1 VERPARALAGA
12 GNYPYRCRFSE
23 HRREFFF
30 GGSTRGTC
38 RGARKFARA
47 NAASAQLAAQLGRQN
62 AEANM
67 KAQPT
72 RHIVSINDLS
82 NKDIET
88 IFEIAQSYLNE
99 LPDPN
104 FSYRIGRSTNVASNF
119 ILASLFYE
127 PSTRTRL
134 SFESAMLRLGG
145 DTITSADPATSSAAK
160 GESLADTVRVIAN
173 YADLIVIRHPRDG
186 AARLAADYSPVPV
199 INAGDGSH
207 EHPTQTLCDLFTLK
221 KKNKHLKN
229 LKIAISG
236 DLKGSRTIHSFVY
249 ALARFG
255 ANIMPMPARGMGLP
269 AHVDRRLREEFGCQ
283 IVPAS
288 RRESDGASI
297 DALYVTPEEPH
308 QQSLF
313 SGPEIGI
320 DLAAAVAEKKIDAV
334 YVTRFQ
340 KERWSEQDQP
350 YPKIDKKFLNAP
362 KYSGASVLHPLPRV
376 GELDASL
383 DSDSRAVYFQQAA
396 YGVPVRMA
404 LISLLLGLTKGKSLH
419 KFEGGF
425 DKQTYAVYDQPRS
438 LGMHCVNRNC
448 IVHEPME
455 SQYVRNRFHVV
466 KTASVAGCKL
476 RCVYCEADVESFVV
490 AHKKNK
496 WYAKDASPLLRE
508 GDHNLRELI
517 VFAEEAHARD
527 SGYHFR
533 RSSLGARPARRQ
545 GLKSPS

>member
-1 VERPARALAGA
+1 VSQR
-12 GNYPYRCRFSE
+12 
-23 HRREFFF
+23 
-30 GGSTRGTC
+30 
-38 RGARKFARA
+38 
-47 NAASAQLAAQLGRQN
+47 QQN

-88 IFEIAQSYLNE
+88 VFEIAQSYLDE
-99 LPDPN
+99 LPDRN
-104 FSYRIGRSTNVASNF
+104 FSYRIGRSTNVASDF
-119 ILASLFYE
+119 ILATLFYE

-160 GESLADTVRVIAN
+160 GESLADSVRVIAN

-199 INAGDGSH
+199 INGGDGSH

-255 ANIMPMPARGMGLP
+255 ANIMPMPAKGMGLP

-288 RRESDGASI
+288 KRTSDGASI
-297 DALYVTPEEPH
+297 DALYVTPDEPH

-313 SGPEIGI
+313 PGPEIDI
-320 DLAAAVAEKKIDAV
+320 DLAVAVAEKKIDAV

-340 KERWSEQDQP
+340 KERWGEQDQP
-350 YPKIDKKFLNAP
+350 YPKIDKKFLNEP

-376 GELDASL
+376 GELDVSL

-404 LISLLLGLTKGKSLH
+404 LISLLLGLNKGKSLH
-419 KFEGGF
+419 RFEGGF
-425 DKQTYAVYDQPRS
+425 DKQKYPLYDQPRHI
-438 LGMHCVNRNC
+438 GIHCINRNC

-455 SQYVRNRFHVV
+455 AQYVRNRFQVV
-466 KTASVAGCKL
+466 HTASTEGCKL
-476 RCVYCEADVESFVV
+476 RCDYCESDIESFVV

-496 WYAKDASPLLRE
+496 WFAKDAALLLRE
-508 GDHNLRELI
+508 GEHSLRELI
-517 VFAEEAHARD
+517 VFADDADAREA
-527 SGYHFR
+527 GFHFKR
-533 RSSLGARPARRQ
+533 ISLGTRPARRQ
-545 GLKSPS
+545 GVKSS